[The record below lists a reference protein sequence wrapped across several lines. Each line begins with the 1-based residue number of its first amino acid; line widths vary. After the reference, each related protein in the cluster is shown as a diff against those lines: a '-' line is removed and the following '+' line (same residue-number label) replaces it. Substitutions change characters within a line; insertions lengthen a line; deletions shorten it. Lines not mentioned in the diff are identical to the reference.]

1 MRRTSEGMEDRERS
15 VLSNEG
21 GETRIYFDRHR
32 ENRKWDTTGLISD
45 DTTREFDLTSKES

>member
-1 MRRTSEGMEDRERS
+1 MEDRERS